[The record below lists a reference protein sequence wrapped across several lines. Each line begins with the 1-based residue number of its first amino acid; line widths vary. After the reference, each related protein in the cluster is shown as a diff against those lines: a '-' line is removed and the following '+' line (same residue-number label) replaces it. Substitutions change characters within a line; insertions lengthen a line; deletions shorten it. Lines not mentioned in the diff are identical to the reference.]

1 MAKLKDKI
9 IGIGAPA
16 HAFLP
21 SVAERLGTQA
31 VIPFYTGVANAIG
44 AITSAIIIK
53 EEVFIKPFQ
62 EGFHLYSSKGRALL
76 PQLEEASNYGR
87 ELLNGLLFKKAKA
100 AGAGEIE
107 ILIEEHESWATAK
120 TGQSVFI
127 EKVMIG
133 RAMGNPRIYSDLS
146 PEPS

>member
-31 VIPFYTGVANAIG
+31 VIPFYTGVANAIC

-62 EGFHLYSSKGRALL
+62 EGFHLY
-76 PQLEEASNYGR
+76 Y
-87 ELLNGLLFKKAKA
+87 
-100 AGAGEIE
+100 
-107 ILIEEHESWATAK
+107 
-120 TGQSVFI
+120 
-127 EKVMIG
+127 
-133 RAMGNPRIYSDLS
+133 
-146 PEPS
+146 